1 MYNKGVNKKATII
14 VLAVVLL
21 VGAGTA
27 YLLISGG
34 AKDQTNGTEVISQS
48 SPNTPSQVA
57 ENPQNPGTY
66 VNYSAGELNTATGK
80 RILYFHAPWCPQCV
94 QLDASIKKGP
104 IPDGVTII
112 KTDFDSN
119 QELRK
124 KYGVTQQTT
133 LVLLDENENLV
144 KKYVAYDDPTLSS
157 LINNLLK

>member
-1 MYNKGVNKKATII
+1 MNKKVI
-14 VLAVVLL
+14 VVFLSIVLL
-21 VGAGTA
+21 VGAGIA
-27 YLLISGG
+27 YLLITSNT
-34 AKDQTNGTEVISQS
+34 KDQS
-48 SPNTPSQVA
+48 NTAEAPSQNGSNVTA
-57 ENPQNPGTY
+57 QVSENPKTPGKY
-66 VNYSAGELNTATGK
+66 VNYSAGELSAASGK
-80 RILYFHAPWCPQCV
+80 RVLYFHAPWCPQCV

-104 IPDGVTII
+104 IPDSVTII